1 MLLCIEF
8 KKTFMKINKLIF
20 IFVIITNSVLAQTIS
35 IAPFSGLN
43 FSTYSY
49 PKLDK
54 DANSI
59 LTYPKNINVNPG
71 MGFDIIYKNRNLRHV
86 LSIASTP
93 LGNSFKGK
101 VLNRDIRL
109 ITATF
114 KHAHYDRQ
122 ANIGYQLFFE
132 KIITKLESKHKV
144 TLYYGLGAS
153 LSTNR
158 SNEFYKVNNKPVDGG
173 SSSSFDSI
181 FFAFEY
187 RKLRLNTG
195 IFLMP
200 EVGFTYYSKKQ
211 KPIVN
216 LSLYSYIGLRPQME
230 YNLIIQYGKLNTS
243 YFVEERLALRTRGG
257 LFGFK
262 LSFPFQVYTFKN
274 KAVKNK

>member
-1 MLLCIEF
+1 MKIMKILLLC
-8 KKTFMKINKLIF
+8 LIF
-20 IFVIITNSVLAQTIS
+20 ANYTTAQTIS
-35 IAPFSGLN
+35 LAPFSGLN
-43 FSTYSY
+43 FSSFSY
-49 PKLDK
+49 PKLQKDK
-54 DANSI
+54 NSI
-59 LTYPKNINVNPG
+59 LTYPKDINLSPG
-71 MGFDIIYKNRNLRHV
+71 MGFDVIYKNKKLKHV
-86 LSIASTP
+86 LSVASTP

-101 VLNRDIRL
+101 VE
-109 ITATF
+109 
-114 KHAHYDRQ
+114 DRNLKTIVTIFRHNSYNKQ

-132 KIITKLESKHKV
+132 KFISKPESKHKV

-153 LSTNR
+153 VSTNR
-158 SNEFYKVNNKPVDGG
+158 SNEFYKINNLPSAGG
-173 SSSSFDSI
+173 MLRLPDSI
-181 FFAFEY
+181 FHAFEY
-187 RKLRLNTG
+187 RKLRLQTG

-230 YNLIIQYGKLNTS
+230 YNLILQYGKLFTS

-274 KAVKNK
+274 KAVKN